1 MKNILKSLILGSM
14 LLVVFQGCTDLL
26 DEEKLDSPSAD
37 SYYQTP
43 AGFGDLVN
51 SSYIFTRH
59 IFGNNYA
66 ELVLFGTDLWLS
78 GSDLGA
84 AEFNTYSPALQP
96 SSPALW
102 SLWQNFYLGIA
113 AANTAISR
121 APNVQGT
128 SQAAVNAKVAEAYF
142 LRAFYYHILATHFGG
157 VALVVDEVTT
167 VVTTATRATEDEVYA
182 QIISDLLFAE
192 QHLPQTQSDFG
203 RASKGAAQALLARVY
218 LTRNQNGPA
227 ATYARKVINEHNYS
241 LLANFNDLWEP
252 SNANNSEA
260 IWSIQFTTDERL
272 NGAGSALFLYFTPR
286 YDLLPGMTRA
296 LNYDRPYPRYVG
308 SRFFFDLW
316 SSQRHMDN
324 RFEGTWR
331 ETWYANN
338 PLTLPAGMAIGDTAW
353 VFRTYP
359 VTQEEKN
366 AVPYRLFGI
375 NDIYNGEM
383 PIGARAQYPQLT
395 KYRDPNRPAI
405 NSGAGSKPM
414 PEIRLAEMH
423 LIAAEALMKT
433 GDLNGA
439 AAHINVLR
447 ARAAK
452 PGFEQEM
459 MVSPADIDIDFILNE
474 RALELGGERQRW
486 SDLKRTG
493 KLLERARLYNPSA
506 RALISDKHL
515 LRPIPTNFLDR
526 LSNPE
531 EFGQNPGY

>member
-1 MKNILKSLILGSM
+1 MKNFLKSLLLGSI
-14 LLVVFQGCTDLL
+14 LLIGIQGCTELL

-37 SYYQTP
+37 SYYSTP

-59 IFGNNYA
+59 IFGGNYA

-84 AEFNTYSPALQP
+84 AEYNTYSPALQP

-102 SLWQNFYLGIA
+102 GLWSNFYQGIA

-121 APNVQGT
+121 ADNVVGM
-128 SQAAVNAKVAEAYF
+128 SEAAVNAKVAEAYF
-142 LRAFYYHILATHFGG
+142 IRAFYYHILATHFGG
-157 VALVVDEVTT
+157 VALVVEEVTS
-167 VVTTATRATEDEVYA
+167 VVTTAERASEDEVYA
-182 QIISDLLFAE
+182 QIIQDLLFAE
-192 QHLPQTQSDFG
+192 QHLPMSQSNFG
-203 RASKGAAQALLARVY
+203 RATKGAARALLARVY
-218 LTRNQNGPA
+218 LTRNMNNEA
-227 ATYARKVINEHNYS
+227 ATYAKKVINEHNYA
-241 LLANFNDLWEP
+241 LLNNFSELWDP

-272 NGAGSALFLYFTPR
+272 NGSGSSLFLYFTPR

-308 SRFFFDLW
+308 SRFYFDLLTEYRDKD
-316 SSQRHMDN
+316 S
-324 RFEGTWR
+324 RFDGSWR
-331 ETWYANN
+331 ETWLANN

-359 VTQEEKN
+359 VTQEQKN
-366 AVPYRLFGI
+366 AVNYRLFGI

-405 NSGAGSKPM
+405 NSGAGTKPM
-414 PEIRLAEMH
+414 PEIRLAEMY
-423 LIAAEALMKT
+423 LVAAEALMKAGNT
-433 GDLNGA
+433 TEA

-447 ARAAK
+447 SRAAK
-452 PGFEQEM
+452 PGHEAEM
-459 MVSPADIDIDFILNE
+459 MVTPGDMNIDFILNE

-486 SDLKRTG
+486 ADLKRTG
-493 KLLERARLYNPSA
+493 KLLERARMYNPSA
-506 RALISDKHL
+506 RALIAEKHL
-515 LRPIPTNFLDR
+515 YRPIPQNFLDR